1 MSNTTQDKRTS
12 RNIILVCMMG
22 AGKTTVGK
30 LLARQLGKQF
40 IDSDEE
46 IQRRT
51 GVTIPHIFDIE
62 GEAGFRQ
69 RESGVIQELLKQDD
83 IVLATGGGAILN
95 PQNCIAMKQNG
106 VVVYLKSSVHDLW
119 QRTRY
124 DHNRP
129 LLQTENPRAK
139 LLQLHDQRDPLYSAT
154 ADVIIHT
161 GKQSVQVL
169 LERLQHQ
176 LEEMNKMAETE
187 NRIQTLSVGLAERS
201 YPIHIGS
208 GLLSRVELLLP
219 HIPQKRTVI
228 VSNTTVAPLY
238 LQQLTEGLRSAGVEV
253 QSIILPDGEQYKSG
267 ESLNTIYDA
276 LLSAR
281 SERGTPLIALGGGV
295 IGDITGYAAAT
306 YLRGVPFIQIPTT
319 LLSQVDSSVG
329 GKTGINHPL
338 GKNMIGAFYQPRV
351 VLEDTATLNT
361 LPDKELRA
369 GMAEVIKYGLIRD
382 LPFLEWLE
390 ANIDKLLARD
400 TAALQYAIAR
410 CCQNK
415 AEVVGIDERE
425 SGERALLN
433 LGHTFGHAI
442 ENGMGYG
449 VWLHGEGV
457 AAGTVMAAD
466 LSQRLGWLNAQEVAR
481 VRKLFERS
489 GLPVISPRLGV
500 DKYMQLMGLD
510 KKVEGGKIRF
520 VLLKSLGHAVMT
532 GEVPQAQLEQT
543 LEACCA

>member
-1 MSNTTQDKRTS
+1 MSNTTPDKRAS
-12 RNIILVCMMG
+12 GNIILVGMMG

-30 LLARQLGKQF
+30 LLAKQLGKTF

-51 GVTIPHIFDIE
+51 GVTIPHIFDVE
-62 GEAGFRQ
+62 GEAGFRT
-69 RESGVIQELLKQDD
+69 RESGIIQELLKQDN
-83 IVLATGGGAILN
+83 IVLATGGGAILSAHN
-95 PQNCIAMKQNG
+95 RSMMKQSG

-119 QRTRY
+119 QRTRH

-139 LLQLHDQRDPLYSAT
+139 LQELHELRDPLYMAA
-154 ADVIIHT
+154 ADMIIPT
-161 GKQSVQVL
+161 GKQSVQIL
-169 LERLQHQ
+169 LERLQHK
-176 LEEMNKMAETE
+176 LEDLKQMTASDKTM
-187 NRIQTLSVGLAERS
+187 QTLTVGLAERS

-208 GLLSRVELLLP
+208 GLLGKVELLLP
-219 HIPQKRTVI
+219 HIPRKRAFI

-238 LQQLTEGLRSAGVEV
+238 LQQLSEGLSSNGVQV
-253 QSIILPDGEQYKSG
+253 QTIILPDGEQYKSN
-267 ESLNTIYDA
+267 ESLGVIYDA

-281 SERGTPLIALGGGV
+281 SERSTPLIALGGGV

-351 VLEDTATLNT
+351 VLADTTVLNT

-369 GMAEVIKYGLIRD
+369 GIAEVIKYGLIRD

-390 ANIDKLLARD
+390 TNMDKLLAKD

-410 CCQNK
+410 SCRNK
-415 AEVVGIDERE
+415 AEVVGNDERE

-449 VWLHGEGV
+449 VWLHGEAV
-457 AAGTVMAAD
+457 AAGTIMATD
-466 LSQRLGWLNAQEVAR
+466 LSRRLGWLSTADAER
-481 VRKLFERS
+481 VHKLFERA
-489 GLPVISPRLGV
+489 GLPVVAPKLGAE
-500 DKYMQLMGLD
+500 KYLELMGLD
-510 KKVEGGKIRF
+510 KKVADGKIRF
-520 VLLKSLGHAVMT
+520 VLMKSLGNAVMT
-532 GEVPQAQLEQT
+532 GDVPQQLLEQT
-543 LEACCA
+543 LEACSA